1 MTQHIIAYYVLF
13 FFLKRLYIYLNLEA
27 LCLCEMCIICT
38 LYASFSL
45 YYLLRLLN
53 SNIIVLYDSRV
64 FLYLQDSSQ
73 GNSVYQINMI
83 NYIKQKYPDLQVVGG
98 NGEYDDDDG
107 GGVNISVPVICFLIR
122 FLTTSTGYN
131 GFHTVTDN
139 FPFTISPPTVVTA
152 AQAKNLI
159 DAGVDALR
167 VGMGCGSICI
177 TQEGSHP
184 LFFTAI
190 SWTQSQHVFLFQHQR
205 LNQHLS
211 L

>member
-1 MTQHIIAYYVLF
+1 M
-13 FFLKRLYIYLNLEA
+13 
-27 LCLCEMCIICT
+27 
-38 LYASFSL
+38 
-45 YYLLRLLN
+45 
-53 SNIIVLYDSRV
+53 

-98 NGEYDDDDG
+98 NGEFDDG
-107 GGVNISVPVICFLIR
+107 VVNISISVIYFLIR
-122 FLTTSTGYN
+122 FLIMSTEYN
-131 GFHTVTDN
+131 GLHALTDN
-139 FPFTISPPTVVTA
+139 FSSFSPPTVVTA

-190 SWTQSQHVFLFQHQR
+190 SWTQLQRIFLSFNIR
-205 LNQHLS
+205 VS
-211 L
+211 EMCSEYDFMRTD

>member
-1 MTQHIIAYYVLF
+1 
-13 FFLKRLYIYLNLEA
+13 
-27 LCLCEMCIICT
+27 
-38 LYASFSL
+38 
-45 YYLLRLLN
+45 
-53 SNIIVLYDSRV
+53 
-64 FLYLQDSSQ
+64 
-73 GNSVYQINMI
+73 MI

-98 NGEYDDDDG
+98 NGEYDDDN
-107 GGVNISVPVICFLIR
+107 GGVDHISVPVICFLIR

-139 FPFTISPPTVVTA
+139 FYFTISPPTVVTA

-177 TQEGSHP
+177 TQEGNHP

-190 SWTQSQHVFLFQHQR
+190 SWTQSQHVFS
-205 LNQHLS
+205 LS
-211 L
+211 TSATEPAFVIMRHFVKLKRDEKHMLQTQT